1 VAVLNEHEVIA
12 SCCACGPS
20 PGGSGGTAAS
30 ERVHQAFPLGAGVD
44 PSYPGGG
51 RLGEKPS
58 AIDGRRI
65 PHQGSLHLSFCAA
78 GGLASGN
85 PGRADNSLLLCTVGD
100 DPFQG
105 ALESTVAGKAIG
117 DRILRIRH
125 LKQGEDMQACHVLF
139 LGRAQSKRIPTLLA
153 NLHNAPILTVGET
166 PGFLGAGGM
175 ICFVLEGNN
184 VRFGINLDAAASAK
198 LKIGSR
204 LLILAQTVVGESRE
218 K

>member
-1 VAVLNEHEVIA
+1 MRCIWLLVFLL
-12 SCCACGPS
+12 PMLFR
-20 PGGSGGTAAS
+20 GGWVRSRAQSTDEEYRIKAAFIFHFAQLVDWPP
-30 ERVHQAFPLGAGVD
+30 ETPAGAD
-44 PSYPGGG
+44 
-51 RLGEKPS
+51 
-58 AIDGRRI
+58 
-65 PHQGSLHLSFCAA
+65 H
-78 GGLASGN
+78 
-85 PGRADNSLLLCTVGD
+85 SLLLCTVGD

-139 LGRAQSKRIPTLLA
+139 LGRAQSKRIPMLLA